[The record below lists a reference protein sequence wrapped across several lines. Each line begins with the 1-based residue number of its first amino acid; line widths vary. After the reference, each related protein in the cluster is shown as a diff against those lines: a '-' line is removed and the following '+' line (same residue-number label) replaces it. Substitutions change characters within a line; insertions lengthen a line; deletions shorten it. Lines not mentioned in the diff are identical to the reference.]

1 MTKGRSIVIYYLALL
16 IRECQIFYGEIMTG
30 NLNDRSRQILRA
42 IIEEYIVTAEPVGS
56 RTLTRRHGVKLS
68 PASVRNVMA
77 ELEEMGFL
85 TSPHTSAG
93 RVPTDRAYR
102 FYVNTLL
109 QVGRVSDD
117 HEEQLMERLPLQGG
131 DASRILRETSR
142 MLSSLSRYAGVVL
155 APRFTENVLRHLEF
169 VKLGGRRL
177 LVILVTEHG
186 IVHNKLVELQEE
198 ISGEELIR
206 MTNYLNSLLQ
216 GLPMTEVR
224 RRLIEQ
230 MQSDRVVHDALL
242 DRALRLSKQA
252 LVETEADLF
261 IEGQATFFNQPEFAD
276 AGRMKEIFRA
286 FEEKGELLQ
295 LLDRCLAADGVQIF
309 IGNETNLNPSGMSV
323 VTSAYRCGSRKL
335 GVLGIIGPTRMGY
348 ASVIPIVD
356 YTARLVS
363 RLLHSGEQQ
372 LPAVT

>member
-1 MTKGRSIVIYYLALL
+1 
-16 IRECQIFYGEIMTG
+16 MTG
-30 NLNDRSRQILRA
+30 DLNDRSRQILQV
-42 IIEEYIVTAEPVGS
+42 IIEEYIATAEPVGS
-56 RTLTRRHGVKLS
+56 RTITRRDGVNLS
-68 PASVRNVMA
+68 PASVRNVMSD
-77 ELEEMGFL
+77 LEEMGFL
-85 TSPHTSAG
+85 SSPHTSAG
-93 RVPTDRAYR
+93 RIPTDRAYR

-109 QVGRVSDD
+109 QFGKVSNAQ
-117 HEEQLMERLPLQGG
+117 EEQLLERLPFQGG

-142 MLSSLSRYAGVVL
+142 MLSSLSHCAGIVL

-177 LVILVTEHG
+177 LAILVTEHG
-186 IVHNKLVELQEE
+186 IVHNKLVELQED
-198 ISGEELIR
+198 ISNEDLVR
-206 MTNYLNSLLQ
+206 MTNYLNTLLQ

-230 MQSDRVVHDALL
+230 MQNDKVTYDSLL

-252 LVETEADLF
+252 LADTEADLF
-261 IEGQATFFNQPEFAD
+261 IEGQSTFFNQPEFAD
-276 AGRMKEIFRA
+276 AGRMKELFRA
-286 FEEKGELLQ
+286 FEEKGQLLE

-309 IGNETNLNPSGMSV
+309 IGNETNLNPAGMSV
-323 VTSAYRCGSRKL
+323 ITSAYRSGARKL
-335 GVLGIIGPTRMGY
+335 GVLGVIGPTRMGY

-363 RLLHSGEQQ
+363 RLLQSDEQR

>member
-1 MTKGRSIVIYYLALL
+1 LL
-16 IRECQIFYGEIMTG
+16 SMVWHSLFGSAKQVLYGESMTDD
-30 NLNDRSRQILRA
+30 LNERSRQILHA
-42 IIEEYIVTAEPVGS
+42 IIEDYIATAEPVGS
-56 RTLTRRHGVKLS
+56 RAITRRHKVNLS
-68 PASVRNVMA
+68 PASVRNVMSD
-77 ELEEMGFL
+77 LEEMGFL
-85 TSPHTSAG
+85 SSPHTSAG

-102 FYVNTLL
+102 LYVNTLL
-109 QVGRVSDD
+109 RVGRVSDD
-117 HEEQLMERLPLQGG
+117 YEEQLRERLPLQGG

-142 MLSSLSRYAGVVL
+142 MLSSLSRYAGIVL
-155 APRFTENVLRHLEF
+155 APRFTENVFRHLEF

-177 LVILVTEHG
+177 LAILVTEHG
-186 IVHNKLVELQEE
+186 IVHNKLMEAEEE
-198 ISGEELIR
+198 ISGDDLVR
-206 MTNYLNSLLQ
+206 MNNYLNLLLQ

-230 MQSDRVVHDALL
+230 MQNDRVTYDALL

-252 LVETEADLF
+252 LIETEADIF

-276 AGRMKEIFRA
+276 TGRMKDLFRA
-286 FEEKGELLQ
+286 FEEKAQLLR

-309 IGNETNLNPSGMSV
+309 IGAEMNLDPGGMSV
-323 VTSAYRCGSRKL
+323 ITSAYRSGSRKL
-335 GVLGIIGPTRMGY
+335 GVLGVIGPTRMGY

-363 RLLHSGEQQ
+363 RLLQSGEQH

>member
-1 MTKGRSIVIYYLALL
+1 
-16 IRECQIFYGEIMTG
+16 MTG
-30 NLNDRSRQILRA
+30 DLNDRSRHILQV
-42 IIEEYIVTAEPVGS
+42 IIEEYIATAEPVGS
-56 RTLTRRHGVKLS
+56 RTITRRDGVNLS
-68 PASVRNVMA
+68 PASVRNVMSD
-77 ELEEMGFL
+77 LEEMGFL
-85 TSPHTSAG
+85 SSPHTSAG
-93 RVPTDRAYR
+93 RIPTDRAYR

-109 QVGRVSDD
+109 QLGKVSNAQ
-117 HEEQLMERLPLQGG
+117 EEQLLERLPLQGG

-142 MLSSLSRYAGVVL
+142 MLSSLSHCAGIVL

-177 LVILVTEHG
+177 LAILVTEHG
-186 IVHNKLVELQEE
+186 IVHNKLVELQED
-198 ISGEELIR
+198 ISGEDLVR
-206 MTNYLNSLLQ
+206 MTNYLNTLLQ

-230 MQSDRVVHDALL
+230 MQNDKVKYDSLL

-252 LVETEADLF
+252 LADTEADLF
-261 IEGQATFFNQPEFAD
+261 IVGQSTFFNQPEFAD
-276 AGRMKEIFRA
+276 TSRMKELFRA
-286 FEEKGELLQ
+286 FEEKGQLLE

-309 IGNETNLNPSGMSV
+309 IGNETNLNPAGMSV
-323 VTSAYRCGSRKL
+323 ITSAYRSGSRKL
-335 GVLGIIGPTRMGY
+335 GVLGVIGPTRMGY

-363 RLLHSGEQQ
+363 RLLQSDEQR

>member
-1 MTKGRSIVIYYLALL
+1 MP
-16 IRECQIFYGEIMTG
+16 G
-30 NLNDRSRQILRA
+30 NLNDRSRQILQA

-56 RTLTRRHGVKLS
+56 RTLTRRPGVNLS

-77 ELEEMGFL
+77 DLEELGFL
-85 TSPHTSAG
+85 CSPHTSAG
-93 RVPTDRAYR
+93 RIPTDRAYR
-102 FYVNTLL
+102 FYVTTLL
-109 QVGRVSDD
+109 QVGKVSFD
-117 HEEQLMERLPLQGG
+117 HEEQLLERLPLQGG

-142 MLSSLSRYAGVVL
+142 MLSSLSRYAGIVL

-169 VKLGGRRL
+169 VKLGGKRL
-177 LVILVTEHG
+177 LAILVTEHG
-186 IVHNKLVELQEE
+186 IVHNKLVEVQED
-198 ISGEELIR
+198 ISGEELVR

-230 MQSDRVVHDALL
+230 MQNDRVVHDALL
-242 DRALRLSKQA
+242 DKALRLSKQA

-261 IEGQATFFNQPEFAD
+261 IEGQSTFFNQPEFAE
-276 AGRMKEIFRA
+276 AGRMKELFRG
-286 FEEKGELLQ
+286 FEEKGQLLQ

-309 IGNETNLNPSGMSV
+309 IGTETNLNPGGMSV
-323 VTSAYRCGSRKL
+323 ITSADRSGSRKL
-335 GVLGIIGPTRMGY
+335 GVLGVIGPTRMGY

-363 RLLHSGEQQ
+363 RLLHSGEQH
-372 LPAVT
+372 LPAIT

>member
-1 MTKGRSIVIYYLALL
+1 
-16 IRECQIFYGEIMTG
+16 MTG
-30 NLNDRSRQILRA
+30 NLNDRSRLILQT

-56 RTLTRRHGVKLS
+56 RTLTQRHGVNLS
-68 PASVRNVMA
+68 SASVRNVMSD
-77 ELEEMGFL
+77 LEELGFL
-85 TSPHTSAG
+85 SSPHTSAG
-93 RVPTDRAYR
+93 RIPTDRAYR

-109 QVGRVSDD
+109 QVGRVSND
-117 HEEQLMERLPLQGG
+117 HEEQLLERLPLQGG

-142 MLSSLSRYAGVVL
+142 MLSSLSRYAGIVL

-177 LVILVTEHG
+177 LAILVTEHG
-186 IVHNKLVELQEE
+186 IVHNKLVEMQEE
-198 ISGEELIR
+198 ISGEELVR

-230 MQSDRVVHDALL
+230 MQSDRVAYDALL

-276 AGRMKEIFRA
+276 AARMKEIFQG
-286 FEEKGELLQ
+286 FEEKGQLLQ

-309 IGNETNLNPSGMSV
+309 IGKETNLNPGGMSV
-323 VTSAYRCGSRKL
+323 VTSAYRSGSRKL
-335 GVLGIIGPTRMGY
+335 GVLGVIGPTRMGY
-348 ASVIPIVD
+348 ANVIPIVD

-363 RLLHSGEQQ
+363 RLLHSGEQR
-372 LPAVT
+372 LPAIM

>member
-1 MTKGRSIVIYYLALL
+1 MNGD
-16 IRECQIFYGEIMTG
+16 
-30 NLNDRSRQILRA
+30 LNDRSRQILQA
-42 IIEEYIVTAEPVGS
+42 IIEDYIATAEPVGS
-56 RTLTRRHGVKLS
+56 RTITRRHGVNLS

-77 ELEEMGFL
+77 DLEELGFL
-85 TSPHTSAG
+85 SSPHTSAG

-109 QVGRVSDD
+109 RVGKVSDA
-117 HEEQLMERLPLQGG
+117 EEELLLERLPFQGA

-142 MLSSLSRYAGVVL
+142 MLSSLSHYAGIVL

-169 VKLGGRRL
+169 VRLGGRRL
-177 LVILVTEHG
+177 LAILVTEHG
-186 IVHNKLVELQEE
+186 IVHNKLVEVQEE
-198 ISGEELIR
+198 ISGEELVR
-206 MTNYLNSLLQ
+206 MTNYLNTLLQ

-230 MQSDRVVHDALL
+230 MQSDRVTYDALL

-252 LVETEADLF
+252 LAETEADLF

-276 AGRMKEIFRA
+276 TVRMKEIFRA
-286 FEEKGELLQ
+286 FEEKSQLLQ

-309 IGNETNLNPSGMSV
+309 IGSEANLSPGGMSV
-323 VTSAYRCGSRKL
+323 ITSAYRSGSRKL
-335 GVLGIIGPTRMGY
+335 GVLGVIGPTRMGY

-363 RLLHSGEQQ
+363 RLLQSGEER